1 VGGLLGGLAAG
12 ALGSPGYGAY
22 PYPVVAT
29 PYPTPAPYPSYYP
42 YSGYPYY

>member
-22 PYPVVAT
+22 PYPVAT
-29 PYPTPAPYPSYYP
+29 PYPTPAPYPGYYP